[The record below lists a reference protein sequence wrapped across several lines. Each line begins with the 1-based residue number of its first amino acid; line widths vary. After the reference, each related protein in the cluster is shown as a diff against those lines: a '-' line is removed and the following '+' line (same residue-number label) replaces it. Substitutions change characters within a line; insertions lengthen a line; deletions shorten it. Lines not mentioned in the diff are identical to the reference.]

1 MAHTSSI
8 ASQGW
13 LHSQTDDTASV
24 HAAKAQKRHRR
35 KAGARLPP
43 NDPQIPATPT
53 PTQDQTPS
61 GNTEVTRIYLGPV
74 SQGAPRQ
81 NSPQIPAKVWLD
93 MQRQKKHPT
102 SAKGRQPTTRHDPPN
117 RTQPPVSS
125 GGSGVTVTNQETAPV
140 KPRLPPNL
148 GAMTL
153 KRLQGEGPLNL
164 EPATGPAADIARIR
178 QFGMALTFYR
188 NDKSA
193 SQTRD
198 LSSIDKTAYEARHD
212 VIAFGKGTDG
222 TSYVPEAKAYIG
234 RAWTTT
240 PTELSG
246 TDIVKLG
253 AGKDGTAAIML
264 PFDQL
269 RLGSTVIVTGGP
281 MRGST
286 MLFAADNH
294 GFYAY
299 HAGTSSNEPR
309 WTVSEDG
316 ARSIANAYRAMHP
329 AHHAWITAR
338 SGADELVSIA
348 KLEPFSALIYNGA
361 YSTEPGRKLPDERI
375 HAPLHATGTEPNDP
389 WHMMTFSYFE
399 PGDVRS
405 VGTAQAVIS
414 KDAGGKITVQVM
426 GEKGKLDHMQTMDLH
441 GGSVGFRYR
450 PIEGATTSYTVEPS
464 KQR

>member
-1 MAHTSSI
+1 M
-8 ASQGW
+8 
-13 LHSQTDDTASV
+13 
-24 HAAKAQKRHRR
+24 
-35 KAGARLPP
+35 
-43 NDPQIPATPT
+43 
-53 PTQDQTPS
+53 
-61 GNTEVTRIYLGPV
+61 
-74 SQGAPRQ
+74 
-81 NSPQIPAKVWLD
+81 
-93 MQRQKKHPT
+93 
-102 SAKGRQPTTRHDPPN
+102 
-117 RTQPPVSS
+117 QPPVSPK
-125 GGSGVTVTNQETAPV
+125 GSGVIVSRQGSVPV
-140 KPRLPPNL
+140 NAGLQPNP
-148 GAMTL
+148 GSSTL
-153 KRLQGEGPLNL
+153 KRLLGEGPLNL
-164 EPATGPAADIARIR
+164 EPAAGPADDTARIR

-193 SQTRD
+193 SKTRD
-198 LSSIDKTAYEARHD
+198 LSSIDKTDYQARND
-212 VIAFGKGTDG
+212 VIAFGKGTDA
-222 TSYVPEAKAYIG
+222 TSYVPEAKAYMG

-240 PTELSG
+240 PTELAG

-269 RLGSTVIVTGGP
+269 RRGSTVIVTGGP

-286 MLFAADNH
+286 MLFTADNH

-299 HAGTSSNEPR
+299 HAGASSSEPR

-329 AHHAWITAR
+329 AHHAWMTAR

-348 KLEPFSALIYNGA
+348 KLNPFSALIYHGE

-375 HAPLHATGTEPNDP
+375 HAPQHATGTEPDDP

-414 KDAGGKITVQVM
+414 KDAGGKVTVQVM
-426 GEKGKLDHMQTMDLH
+426 GERGKLDHMQTIDLH

-450 PIEGATTSYTVEPS
+450 PIDGSTASHTVEPS
-464 KQR
+464 KQL